1 MKETN
6 TISIIEKIKEN
17 TQLFL
22 TLTYLFAI
30 GIGMLFNHYK
40 YSAFNINIFD
50 YATVFDFLIAPFAD
64 FRILLFTLITLI
76 TTYLLYL
83 GDNYWQGHY
92 PENYARFTF
101 NIERFAWYTKI
112 KRSFSLMVFVCYLF
126 LVAQGYGK
134 LVKDEVLSQEVTSI
148 NYTNYQIEKGQ
159 LIGKTSDMLFLYQHQ
174 EVKAIPISSTIKS
187 IEIK

>member
-17 TQLFL
+17 TQLLL

-64 FRILLFTLITLI
+64 FRILLFTLITI
-76 TTYLLYL
+76 TITYLLYL
-83 GDNYWQGHY
+83 ADKYWQEHY
-92 PENYARFTF
+92 PQNYTRFTF
-101 NIERFAWYTKI
+101 NIERFTWYRKI
-112 KRSFSLMVFVCYLF
+112 KRSFSLFLFLYYLF

-134 LVKDEVLSQEVTSI
+134 FVKKEVLSQDTISI
-148 NYTNYQIEKGQ
+148 YYTNYQIEKGQ
-159 LIGKTSDMLFLYQHQ
+159 LIGKTSDMLFLYQ
-174 EVKAIPISSTIKS
+174 EESVKAIPISSTIKS